1 MKNFWQ
7 PDIDKWIPE
16 SFAGNTEHN
25 KDVYS
30 FVPPPHLTDYVGT
43 QQYASGEGEEMKINV
58 TGHGKLSI
66 KEIKDKI
73 ISLLKNALDLVDSE
87 KISDIEQL
95 EHIIYNEPAL
105 QNIIKEYIIG
115 IKKLKA
121 ENSGLT

>member
-7 PDIDKWIPE
+7 PDIDQWIPE
-16 SFAGNTEHN
+16 SFAGNTEHI
-25 KDVYS
+25 KDVHS

-43 QQYASGEGEEMKINV
+43 QQYAPGEGEEMKINV
-58 TGHGKLSI
+58 SGHGKLSI

-73 ISLLKNALDLVDSE
+73 TSLLKNALDLIDSE
-87 KISDIEQL
+87 KIADIEQI

-105 QNIIKEYIIG
+105 HNIIKEYING

-121 ENSGLT
+121 ANSGLT